1 MKSIDYLENR
11 NGGIYAIINKDNGRV
26 YIGET
31 GDLRGRTK
39 AHVNML
45 KSGKHYCKDLQNDY
59 NNKSKIEIIEL
70 AEIPGQFKNDERRRA
85 EDYYIACLQQKGVRL
100 YNDMRDKN
108 CKGNFFILS
117 SRIDRRIADIIKIAN
132 IRK

>member
-45 KSGKHYCKDLQNDY
+45 KS
-59 NNKSKIEIIEL
+59 
-70 AEIPGQFKNDERRRA
+70 
-85 EDYYIACLQQKGVRL
+85 
-100 YNDMRDKN
+100 
-108 CKGNFFILS
+108 
-117 SRIDRRIADIIKIAN
+117 
-132 IRK
+132 